1 VHRPPTTTL
10 ILLPHLSN
18 GKQTYVWHGAW
29 GFQGREN
36 PTTLKKEKGKKF
48 KALVIPIL
56 IGLNRDNTFSLSKK
70 SADATPFIEG
80 TWGQLGGTYEGKI
93 LAFLYTIERKGRESP
108 VLLTGWT

>member
-1 VHRPPTTTL
+1 MAWSMGISRKGE
-10 ILLPHLSN
+10 SN
-18 GKQTYVWHGAW
+18 YI
-29 GFQGREN
+29 
-36 PTTLKKEKGKKF
+36 KKGKGKKF